1 MATLQSWWVY
11 IVLCNDGTLYT
22 GTTNNLS
29 ERLNK
34 HNAGKGAKYTRS
46 RRPVRLLFSEPFSS
60 RSLACK
66 RESEIKKM
74 SRGEKEQLF
83 T

>member
-1 MATLQSWWVY
+1 MATPQSWWVY
-11 IVLCNDGTLYT
+11 IVLCNDATLYT

-29 ERLNK
+29 KRIDK

-46 RRPVRLLFSEPFSS
+46 RKPVRLLFSESYSS

-74 SRGEKEQLF
+74 SRGEKERLF